1 MLYGYNMK
9 SRDRLHSLAKNKAQ
23 DKYDAFSAMKP
34 HTYNVEYIEYII
46 ELFAGTLEEG
56 NYVLV
61 QIKFENDGAIMGYI
75 DGLRP
80 PFHI

>member
-1 MLYGYNMK
+1 
-9 SRDRLHSLAKNKAQ
+9 
-23 DKYDAFSAMKP
+23 MKP

-56 NYVLV
+56 NYGLV
-61 QIKFENDGAIMGYI
+61 QIEFENDGAIMGYI